1 MGGFSTVGKPSYLI
15 EQWVN
20 STVFSLKTRFTHS
33 FQFFHPPSEV
43 WPLLWHY
50 STHVFP
56 SYIAYIIYNVCISY
70 VITQFCSLSPATILW
85 KPESRFYHLLT
96 FGTTLQ
102 DTPNSQFTNIAWKS
116 SIWDD
121 DMTLQGNRPQNFNR
135 SFLTRCLVKTS
146 RNTRDFLGRGRHLSP
161 SQPPRNPL
169 GFFTRQRF

>member
-1 MGGFSTVGKPSYLI
+1 MGKLHGFFTQNPVYPLL
-15 EQWVN
+15 V
-20 STVFSLKTRFTHS
+20 VFFIAVY
-33 FQFFHPPSEV
+33 PPSEV

-70 VITQFCSLSPATILW
+70 IITQFCSLSPATILW

-146 RNTRDFLGRGRHLSP
+146 RNTRDFLGRGPPAPFSLGTP
-161 SQPPRNPL
+161 S
-169 GFFTRQRF
+169 